1 MPVTNSAV
9 LTVAKFLTLVQVAS
23 AGRHIDIPLT
33 MTPATDQDERNDSDG
48 LELCKVDI
56 SNEALGKNF
65 PHLTDEEI
73 ADLVAK
79 HQESAILD

>member
-33 MTPATDQDERNDSDG
+33 MTPATDQDERNDSEG
-48 LELCKVDI
+48 
-56 SNEALGKNF
+56 
-65 PHLTDEEI
+65 
-73 ADLVAK
+73 
-79 HQESAILD
+79 